1 MKCGFNSYNIKRISN
16 GTDVIAKK
24 PVERI
29 FQRFDK
35 ILSEVLDGILE
46 NAGDEI
52 FVRKMGV
59 AVALSI
65 VLLKGTG

>member
-1 MKCGFNSYNIKRISN
+1 MLFWFLQYRAYFEWNRFNCKQ
-16 GTDVIAKK
+16 K
-24 PVERI
+24 PVEQI
-29 FQRFDK
+29 FQRLDE

-52 FVRKMGV
+52 FVCKMGV